1 MRLFFAR
8 EPARTVGLSETVE
21 GEHGRIEPRRAR
33 VCHQIGWLT
42 TNRRF
47 PGEPRF
53 PDLAMIGMIG
63 AEVERDGRVSL
74 SHRSHLGS
82 APLCAR
88 DFARAA
94 RGHRGVENRLH
105 WVMDVIFHHDL
116 MRLRT
121 ENGPANM
128 ATVRHGALNLV
139 RAIPDEASLKVRR
152 KNRRLG

>member
-1 MRLFFAR
+1 M
-8 EPARTVGLSETVE
+8 
-21 GEHGRIEPRRAR
+21 
-33 VCHQIGWLT
+33 
-42 TNRRF
+42 
-47 PGEPRF
+47 
-53 PDLAMIGMIG
+53 
-63 AEVERDGRVSL
+63 
-74 SHRSHLGS
+74 
-82 APLCAR
+82 
-88 DFARAA
+88 
-94 RGHRGVENRLH
+94 H